1 MGRSVESI
9 RQGVNDVSA
18 RWLKASRALKK
29 RDQVHGQKLAELAR
43 KQSGEAFYAL
53 DDPLEAAAFSVLVE
67 LVKEV
72 EKAHC
77 ENETVSPHHNSSSEQ
92 SVSSLFGS

>member
-1 MGRSVESI
+1 
-9 RQGVNDVSA
+9 
-18 RWLKASRALKK
+18 
-29 RDQVHGQKLAELAR
+29 LAELAR
-43 KQSGEAFYAL
+43 KHSCEAFYAL
-53 DDPLEAAAFSVLVE
+53 DDPLEAAVFSVLVE